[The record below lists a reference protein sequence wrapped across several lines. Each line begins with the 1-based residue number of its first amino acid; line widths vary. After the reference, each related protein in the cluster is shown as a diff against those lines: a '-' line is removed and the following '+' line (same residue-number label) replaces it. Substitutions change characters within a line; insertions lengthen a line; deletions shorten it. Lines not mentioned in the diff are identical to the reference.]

1 MYWLFLFILEV
12 ILLKSKVRVFLF
24 IIKIFLKFIEF
35 LKLDIWIYVMYC
47 M

>member
-12 ILLKSKVRVFLF
+12 ILLKCKVRVFLF

-35 LKLDIWIYVMYC
+35 LKLDVWIYVMYC